1 LQKEFNLTAVAK
13 YDAIII
19 GAGHNG
25 LVTAAYLAK
34 AGKKVLILE
43 RRPVIGGI
51 AASEEIVPGFKF
63 ATCAHLA
70 SSFSPQVVAD
80 LDLAKHGL
88 EILPL
93 DPLIFAPSLD
103 GNALLIPRDAN
114 KTREAISRH
123 SARDAEK
130 FAEFCALT
138 QKLTGFLQTL
148 YALPLPDRATAGELH
163 ALELI
168 KAVWQ
173 FHGLGNK
180 RMYEFLRILPMS
192 MADLLNEWFESE
204 LLKAAIAATSMLGSF
219 VGPRQQGTAFNFL
232 HHQIG
237 SATGTF
243 RDSGFVRGGINRIPY
258 ALSLAAQQNGAE
270 LRTDAEVANVIT
282 KNGAATGVV
291 LSNGIEFIAD
301 LVVSSVDVKRTFL
314 KLVEPTYLDPLFL
327 LKVRN
332 IRARGTV
339 AKVNLALD
347 GVPQFTGIHGGMTA
361 AHLGGVIHIG
371 PTLDYLERA
380 ADDAKYGRIST
391 QPFLEIIIPS
401 VADPSLATAGKHV
414 MSVWMQSAPY
424 HLRESSWNKQ
434 RELLGDT
441 VVNLIDNYAP
451 GFKNSVLHRQ
461 VLTPEDLEKT
471 YGLTEG
477 HVYHAELA
485 LDQIFFMR
493 PVPGWSR
500 YHTPIDNLFLC
511 GSGTHPGGGITGLP
525 GYYAA
530 QEIIKSSKRAK

>member
-1 LQKEFNLTAVAK
+1 MAK
-13 YDAIII
+13 FDAIII

-51 AASEEIVPGFKF
+51 AASEEIFPGFKF
-63 ATCAHLA
+63 STCAHLA
-70 SSFSPQVVAD
+70 SGFSAQIVAD
-80 LDLAKHGL
+80 LNLAKHGL

-93 DPLIFAPSLD
+93 DPLIFAPHLD
-103 GNALLIPRDAN
+103 GKSLLIPRDAN
-114 KTREAISRH
+114 KTNEEISRH
-123 SARDAEK
+123 STRDAET
-130 FAEFCALT
+130 FAGFCALI

-148 YALPLPDRATAGELH
+148 YALPLPDRATSSELH

-168 KAVWQ
+168 KTVWR

-180 RMYEFLRILPMS
+180 AMYEFLRILPMS

-204 LLKAAIAATSMLGSF
+204 TLKAAIAAGSMLGSF

-237 SATGTF
+237 AATGAF
-243 RDSGFVRGGINRIPY
+243 RNAGFVRGGINRIPH
-258 ALSLAAQQNGAE
+258 AISLAAQQNGAE
-270 LRTDAEVANVIT
+270 LRTDAEVAAIVT

-291 LSNGIEFIAD
+291 LANGTEFGAD
-301 LVVSSVDVKRTFL
+301 LVISSVDVKRTFL

-327 LKVRN
+327 LRVKN

-339 AKVNLALD
+339 AKVNLALA
-347 GVPQFTGIHGGMTA
+347 GLPQFANMQSATTA
-361 AHLGGVIHIG
+361 ADLGGIIHIG
-371 PTLDYLERA
+371 PTVDYLERA
-380 ADDAKYGRIST
+380 ADDAKYGRFSP
-391 QPFLEIIIPS
+391 QPFLEITIPS
-401 VADPSLATAGKHV
+401 IADPSLAPAGNHV

-424 HLRESSWNKQ
+424 HLRESTWGKQ
-434 RELLGDT
+434 REALGDT
-441 VVNLIDNYAP
+441 IINLIENYAP
-451 GFKNSVLHRQ
+451 GFKSSILHRQ
-461 VLTPEDLEKT
+461 VLTPDDLEKT

-485 LDQIFFMR
+485 LDQVFFMR

-500 YHTPIDNLFLC
+500 YHTPIEKLFLC

-525 GYYAA
+525 GYFAA
-530 QEIIKSSKRAK
+530 REIIKYSKHTK